1 MGSTQSGPSSVIALS
16 TKRPLVFKSHAR
28 GFVKAKDGMCVAI
41 IVLVF
46 VFYLL
51 TIRGG
56 QPWPDDFAMYILEA
70 KNIAQNVPL
79 DATGYV
85 YNPYNPG
92 VGPKLYPPVFPVL
105 LVPGY
110 LIGGLNNLTPMKVEI
125 VVFFVAILVVLWRV
139 LGTDLHPPHR
149 AAMLAIVGFNPLL
162 WAYKDGIISDIP
174 FTFFLYVTLAL
185 ADRFVG
191 DLGSAAKSF
200 WRILALGGLVY
211 LCYGMRTIGIV
222 LVPALVL
229 FAAVY
234 WRRGGRSVAEAA
246 SLGLIL
252 CLIQRRFFG
261 AETTYLD
268 QFKLPLGRLV
278 EDVFRNA
285 LTYGWSLSSF
295 WENPYTKI
303 LRDIIFIAVT
313 CLALL
318 AYFRR
323 VKTTPRIY
331 EIFLPIYLAVVLLWP
346 NPGGA
351 RYLIPIVPLY
361 VYYSLEGAEI
371 LKRWLQIRRTE
382 AILIP
387 LLVVIFLSYGAEFSH
402 SDFGPFKEGVSK
414 KEAGELFAYI
424 KSNTHS
430 KDVFIFRR
438 PRALALFTGR
448 RASVYPES
456 QNEAN
461 FCRYFQTIGATYLIE
476 APAIDDP
483 NFDEFLMKEL
493 PAKQLVFANSDFRVF
508 HIRSDDLERCAG
520 EAASAHSP
528 PFALT
533 PMSAS
538 RYCRAAHCDAQNYP
552 QP

>member
-16 TKRPLVFKSHAR
+16 TERPPLFKSHAR
-28 GFVKAKDGMCVAI
+28 GLVKAKDGICVAI
-41 IVLVF
+41 IVLVCA
-46 VFYLL
+46 FYLL
-51 TIRGG
+51 TVRAG
-56 QPWPDDFAMYILEA
+56 QPWGDDFAMYILEA
-70 KNIAQNVPL
+70 RNLAERAPL
-79 DATGYV
+79 SETGYI
-85 YNPYNPG
+85 YNPSNPS

-125 VVFFVAILVVLWRV
+125 VVFFVAILVVLWRG
-139 LGTDLHPPHR
+139 LGTDLPPPHR

-191 DLGSAAKSF
+191 DWGSAAKSF
-200 WRILALGGLVY
+200 WRSLALGGLVY

-229 FAAVY
+229 FAAAY
-234 WRRGGRSVAEAA
+234 WRRGGPPVAGATT
-246 SLGLIL
+246 LGLFL
-252 CLIQRRFFG
+252 CLVQRKFLG
-261 AETTYLD
+261 GESTYLD
-268 QFKLPLGRLV
+268 QLDFSLLKLGKSV
-278 EDVFRNA
+278 VANV

-361 VYYSLEGAEI
+361 VYYSLEGTEI

-382 AILIP
+382 AILVP
-387 LLVVIFLSYGAEFSH
+387 LLVLIFVSYGAEFAH
-402 SDFGPFKEGVSK
+402 SDFGPFKEGIGK
-414 KEAGELFAYI
+414 KETIELFSFI
-424 KSNTHS
+424 KSNTS
-430 KDVFIFRR
+430 PKDVFIFRK

-448 RASVYPES
+448 SASVYPES
-456 QNEAN
+456 QIGTEV
-461 FCRYFQTIGATYLIE
+461 CRYSQTIGATYLIK

-483 NFDEFLMKEL
+483 NFDEFLIKEL

-508 HIRSDDLERCAG
+508 HIRSDDLERCAAK
-520 EAASAHSP
+520 EASANSP

-533 PMSAS
+533 PTPSS
-538 RYCRAAHCDAQNYP
+538 R
-552 QP
+552 

>member
-1 MGSTQSGPSSVIALS
+1 
-16 TKRPLVFKSHAR
+16 
-28 GFVKAKDGMCVAI
+28 
-41 IVLVF
+41 
-46 VFYLL
+46 
-51 TIRGG
+51 
-56 QPWPDDFAMYILEA
+56 
-70 KNIAQNVPL
+70 
-79 DATGYV
+79 
-85 YNPYNPG
+85 
-92 VGPKLYPPVFPVL
+92 
-105 LVPGY
+105 
-110 LIGGLNNLTPMKVEI
+110 MKVEI
-125 VVFFVAILVVLWRV
+125 VVFFVAILVVLWRA
-139 LGTDLHPPHR
+139 LGTDLPLSHQ

-162 WAYKDGIISDIP
+162 WGYKDGIASDIP

-185 ADRFVG
+185 ADRFVA
-191 DLGSAAKSF
+191 DLGSAAKSS

-229 FAAVY
+229 FAAAY

-268 QFKLPLGRLV
+268 QLKLPLGRLV
-278 EDVFRNA
+278 EDVFRNV
-285 LTYGWSLSSF
+285 LTYGWSLSTF

-331 EIFLPIYLAVVLLWP
+331 EIFLPFYLAVVLLWP

-361 VYYSLEGAEI
+361 VYYFLEGAEI

-382 AILIP
+382 AILVP
-387 LLVVIFLSYGAEFSH
+387 LLVLIFVSYGAEFAH
-402 SDFGPFKEGVSK
+402 LDFGPFKEGIDK
-414 KEAGELFAYI
+414 KETIELFSFI
-424 KSNTHS
+424 KSNTS
-430 KDVFIFRR
+430 PKDVFIFRR

-448 RASVYPES
+448 SASVYPES
-456 QNEAN
+456 QIGTEV
-461 FCRYFQTIGATYLIE
+461 CRYSRTIGATYLIK
-476 APAIDDP
+476 APAIDDA
-483 NFDEFLMKEL
+483 NFDEFLTKEL

-520 EAASAHSP
+520 EEASANSP

-533 PMSAS
+533 PTYSS
-538 RYCRAAHCDAQNYP
+538 R
-552 QP
+552 